1 MVFNP
6 QESVDMQGQTGPYI
20 QNAFVRISSI
30 FRKLTDLPDADFSA
44 YSLMDPEKE
53 LIKSLLQYP
62 HVIEQAANNYDPSLV
77 ANYSYTLGKQF
88 HKFYHDVRILSA
100 ETDVAKAFRL
110 KLCKAV
116 GNVLESSLHL
126 LGIEMPERM

>member
-1 MVFNP
+1 
-6 QESVDMQGQTGPYI
+6 
-20 QNAFVRISSI
+20 
-30 FRKLTDLPDADFSA
+30 
-44 YSLMDPEKE
+44 MDPEKE
-53 LIKSLLQYP
+53 LIKSFLQYP
-62 HVIEQAANNYDPSLV
+62 HVIEQGANNYDPSLV
-77 ANYSYTLGKQF
+77 ASYSYTLGKQF